1 MKPALKYC
9 CWLAFLAAALL
20 ASGCASPDAE
30 NRAERPWNA
39 PANWEYGLPPSMM
52 QGR

>member
-1 MKPALKYC
+1 MKHVWKGL
-9 CWLAFLAAALL
+9 WLLL
-20 ASGCASPDAE
+20 ALIWIGGAVGCSTTDAE

-39 PANWEYGLPPSMM
+39 PANWEFGLPPEMM